1 LPDNI
6 LLSARRAQDQGQNTV
21 ANILQDE
28 HEGLLAIVGRPNVG
42 KSTLFNKM
50 VGRRRAIVG
59 DEPGITRDRLYGTV
73 RWNGKQFR
81 VVDTGGIV
89 PEDKDLIPSEI
100 FRQARVALDE
110 AAAVVMVTD
119 VRTELTGPDM
129 ELARLLQKLG
139 KPLFL
144 AVNKV
149 DDPKLEPEAEN
160 FRRLGIQNLWPISA
174 EHSTGVAEL
183 IEELM
188 KVVPTI
194 PETDDEKRLNNF
206 ARRALPHMEMDEES
220 GELYE
225 EDSAEAEDE
234 GEEPEDLDAVD
245 EDALEDHLQETMPN
259 EIKIAIIG
267 RPNVGK
273 STLLNQLTESDRA
286 IVSSIAG
293 TTRDAID
300 EVVEHAGKRYRF
312 IDTAGIRRK
321 GKTHL
326 MAEKMSVVMARKHLE
341 DADVALVVIDAIEGV
356 SALDANIAGYA
367 HESGRSV
374 VVVVNKWD
382 AVTTS
387 RGDMT
392 KPPADS
398 RMYEEQVRRV
408 LKFLD
413 YAPVIFVSAMN
424 GKNVKRVFET
434 VERVAKERWRRIT
447 TGEMNRFLKNVD
459 FERASVPMRNKIKIY
474 YMTQAA
480 VAPPTF
486 VLFTDKDVKLH
497 FSYQR
502 FLENQIREAFEF
514 EGTPIWFKVQPRK
527 RKVFVPSVKK
537 VKNSAD
543 AKQRARK

>member
-1 LPDNI
+1 MA
-6 LLSARRAQDQGQNTV
+6 S
-21 ANILQDE
+21 ILQDE

-59 DEPGITRDRLYGTV
+59 DEPGITRDRLYGKV
-73 RWNGKQFR
+73 RWNGRQFR

-89 PEDKDLIPSEI
+89 PEDKELIPSEI

-110 AAAVVMVTD
+110 ASAVVMVTD
-119 VRTELTGPDM
+119 VRTALTGPDM

-139 KPLFL
+139 KPLYL

-160 FRRLGIQNLWPISA
+160 FRTLGIKNLWPISA

-188 KVVPTI
+188 TVIPTI
-194 PETDDEKRLNNF
+194 AEVDDEKRPNNF
-206 ARRALPHMEMDEES
+206 ARRSTPTDALEMEIDELKDED
-220 GELYE
+220 
-225 EDSAEAEDE
+225 EDSAEFEPADE
-234 GEEPEDLDAVD
+234 T
-245 EDALEDHLQETMPN
+245 ALEDQLMETMPN

-341 DADVALVVIDAIEGV
+341 EADVALVVIDAVEGV

-382 AVTTS
+382 MVTTA
-387 RGDMT
+387 RGDPD
-392 KPPADS
+392 KPAADS
-398 RMYEEQVRRV
+398 RVYEEQVRRV

-413 YAPVIFVSAMN
+413 YAPVLFVSALN

-434 VERVAKERWRRIT
+434 VERVARERWRRIT
-447 TGEMNRFLKNVD
+447 TGEMNRFLKSVD
-459 FERASVPMRNKIKIY
+459 FERASVPMKNRIKIY
-474 YMTQAA
+474 YMIQAA

-486 VLFTDKDVKLH
+486 ILFTDKDVKLH

-502 FLENQIREAFEF
+502 FLENQIREAFAF
-514 EGTPIWFKVQPRK
+514 EGTPIWIKNHPRK
-527 RKVFVPSVKK
+527 RRDFVANPKK
-537 VKNSAD
+537 ITSSKESKKR
-543 AKQRARK
+543 AK

>member
-1 LPDNI
+1 
-6 LLSARRAQDQGQNTV
+6 
-21 ANILQDE
+21 LQDE

-59 DEPGITRDRLYGTV
+59 DEPGITRDRLYGKV
-73 RWNGKQFR
+73 RWNGRQFR

-89 PEDKDLIPSEI
+89 PEDKELIPSEI

-110 AAAVVMVTD
+110 ASAVVMVTD
-119 VRTELTGPDM
+119 VRTALTGPDM

-139 KPLFL
+139 KPLYL

-160 FRRLGIQNLWPISA
+160 FRTLGIKNLWPISA

-188 KVVPTI
+188 TVIPTI
-194 PETDDEKRLNNF
+194 AEVDDEKRPNNF
-206 ARRALPHMEMDEES
+206 ARRIAPTDALEMEIDELKDED
-220 GELYE
+220 
-225 EDSAEAEDE
+225 EDSAEFEPADE
-234 GEEPEDLDAVD
+234 A
-245 EDALEDHLQETMPN
+245 ALEDQLMETMPN

-341 DADVALVVIDAIEGV
+341 EADVALVVIDAVEGV

-382 AVTTS
+382 MVTTA
-387 RGDMT
+387 RGDDT

-398 RMYEEQVRRV
+398 RVYEEQVRRV

-413 YAPVIFVSAMN
+413 YAPVIFVSALN

-434 VERVAKERWRRIT
+434 VERVARERWRRIT
-447 TGEMNRFLKNVD
+447 TGEMNRFLKSVD
-459 FERASVPMRNKIKIY
+459 FERASVPMKNRIKIY
-474 YMTQAA
+474 YMIQAA

-486 VLFTDKDVKLH
+486 ILFTDKDVKLH

-502 FLENQIREAFEF
+502 FLENQIREAFAF
-514 EGTPIWFKVQPRK
+514 EGTPIWIKNHPRK
-527 RKVFVPSVKK
+527 RRDFVANPKK
-537 VKNSAD
+537 ITSSKDS
-543 AKQRARK
+543 KKRARK